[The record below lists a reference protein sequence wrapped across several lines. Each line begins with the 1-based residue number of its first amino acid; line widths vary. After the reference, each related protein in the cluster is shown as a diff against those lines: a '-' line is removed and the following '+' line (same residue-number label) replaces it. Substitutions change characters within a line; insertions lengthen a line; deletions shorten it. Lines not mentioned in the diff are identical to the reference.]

1 MASEL
6 VKPQLLIMEA
16 IGTFSIVFVIGF
28 SFLNY
33 DLGIFSWVEIAIAS
47 FTVMVITIFVGY
59 GISGANYNPSITI
72 SLIISKKMK
81 PFVGAGYILSQLIGS
96 LLAGLFLIWLATD
109 DQLTAAVDNSELG
122 IPKIVAGYSLLQA
135 FLLEFLFTGALVL
148 LYLILLK
155 DGSTP
160 RVFSIILALYLSL
173 SIITIGPLTGASLN
187 ISRVFGPS
195 IISGIFTDQWVY
207 WLSSI
212 LSAILVGWVFSY
224 SSKIENDLDKIDIQS

>member
-72 SLIISKKMK
+72 SLIICKKMK

-122 IPKIVAGYSLLQA
+122 IPNIVAGYSLLQA

-187 ISRVFGPS
+187 ISRIFGPS